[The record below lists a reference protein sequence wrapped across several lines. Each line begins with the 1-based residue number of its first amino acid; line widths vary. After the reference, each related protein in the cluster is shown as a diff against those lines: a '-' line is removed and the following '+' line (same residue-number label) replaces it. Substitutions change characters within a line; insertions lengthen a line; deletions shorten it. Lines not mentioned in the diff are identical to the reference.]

1 MTKIAL
7 TENSQTGERISYG
20 WNENIEVAAVAAY
33 LAYHLQWSVNQ

>member
-20 WNENIEVAAVAAY
+20 WNDNIEVAAH
-33 LAYHLQWSVNQ
+33 LAFSPAMECKVELA